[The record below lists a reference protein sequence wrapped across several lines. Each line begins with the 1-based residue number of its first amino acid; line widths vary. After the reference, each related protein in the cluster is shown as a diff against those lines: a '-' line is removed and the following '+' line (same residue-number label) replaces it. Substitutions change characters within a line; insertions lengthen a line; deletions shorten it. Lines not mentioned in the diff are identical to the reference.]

1 MMRCSVT
8 VNFERRCLSLR
19 SLIVP
24 GMLALVC
31 GGVGWSAH
39 CTTVL
44 NQEALPQYQGYVA
57 RAENAMASRFA
68 KGDLAWVPDSA
79 RPQAMTDLNA
89 GRQVRRNISDAATNQ
104 SLAGLNAT
112 VIDWVGAIRIR
123 SAGVQDLIAVLQD
136 YPRYPS
142 IYKPLIYDCRSQPV
156 AGSAPPAYDV
166 IFGIESTYRAAVIP
180 LHYSL
185 EAKTRTEYSSD
196 GRRPGSMLLVH
207 SRAGEIRESDS
218 GVPGRMDFLELY
230 HDHGSLW
237 ALNTYWRAHQ
247 SGPDLY
253 VEFETITLARSV
265 EEFYCKIGLFRVP
278 RLIIS
283 GAMEAIP
290 NESVEVMLAGTKAAC
305 ERAASHR
312 ETKVPRQ

>member
-1 MMRCSVT
+1 VRKAT
-8 VNFERRCLSLR
+8 RR
-19 SLIVP
+19 LI
-24 GMLALVC
+24 ALGIVAVAC
-31 GGVGWSAH
+31 GGIGWSAH

-44 NQEALPQYQGYVA
+44 NQQALPQYEGYVA
-57 RAENAMASRFA
+57 RAEHAMASRFA

-89 GRQVRRNISDAATNQ
+89 GRQVRWNISDAALNQ
-104 SLAGLNAT
+104 SLAGLNAV

-123 SAGVQDLIAVLQD
+123 SSGIQDLISVLQD
-136 YPRYPS
+136 YPHYPS

-166 IFGIESTYRAAVIP
+166 ILGIQNTYRAAVIP

-185 EAKTRTEYSSD
+185 EAKTRAEFSSD
-196 GRRPGSMLLVH
+196 GLQPGSTLLVH
-207 SRAGEIRESDS
+207 SRSGEILESDS
-218 GVPGRMDFLELY
+218 GVPGRMDFLEPY
-230 HDHGSLW
+230 HDHGALW

-253 VEFETITLARSV
+253 VEFETITLARSI

-278 RLIIS
+278 RLMIS

-290 NESVEVMLAGTKAAC
+290 NESIEVMLAGTKAEC